1 MASQLKVDTITGV
14 TTAGSVAVTGEGNST
29 TTNLQQGLAKA
40 WSAFSA
46 TSTPASTDSNNIA
59 SITDNASGR
68 FTMNYTSNMR
78 AAKAYTISGHNADA
92 TDVTTYSYGTQP
104 HQDDDVTTSSAEV
117 VTVYVT
123 SNDSGIADKAFNSF
137 LIHGDLA

>member
-1 MASQLKVDTITGV
+1 MASELRVNTLKDASGNN
-14 TTAGSVAVTGEGNST
+14 SVATSVIAEGT
-29 TTNLQQGLAKA
+29 AKA

-123 SNDSGIADKAFNSF
+123 SNGSGISDKAFNSF